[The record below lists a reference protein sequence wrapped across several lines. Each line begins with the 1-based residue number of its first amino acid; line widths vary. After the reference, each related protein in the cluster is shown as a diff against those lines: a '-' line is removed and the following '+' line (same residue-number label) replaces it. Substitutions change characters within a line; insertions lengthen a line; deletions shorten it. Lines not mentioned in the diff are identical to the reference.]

1 MKSYRGSSTL
11 GQLRSI
17 TAQDARLVVAT
28 GPDSP
33 GVARE
38 RCQEYR
44 CSVMQSATL
53 LVKCRRSA
61 RIRLTLPVV
70 GLAIL
75 ASSTACRREAI
86 DEDPERLVKEFI
98 DRAKGAYGDPKMARG
113 AFDFLWSSAQK
124 NLTERATR
132 ASALASRKVAPEEML
147 ALTRFSLRF
156 VPQRYQATVQGD
168 VAVVTLQ
175 GDSHSK
181 DRADV
186 RCVREQG
193 RWRIAVEL
201 PPLPPI
207 QRRSDANNDE
217 E

>member
-1 MKSYRGSSTL
+1 MLRLILSMLVLAVFAGSA
-11 GQLRSI
+11 G
-17 TAQDARLVVAT
+17 
-28 GPDSP
+28 
-33 GVARE
+33 
-38 RCQEYR
+38 
-44 CSVMQSATL
+44 
-53 LVKCRRSA
+53 CRRDA
-61 RIRLTLPVV
+61 V
-70 GLAIL
+70 
-75 ASSTACRREAI
+75 

-98 DRAKGAYGDPKMARG
+98 DRVKSVYGDPKMARS

-124 NLTERATR
+124 NLTERAAR
-132 ASALASRKVAPEEML
+132 ASALANRKVAPEEML

-156 VPQRYQATVQGD
+156 IPRRYSATVQGD

-175 GDSHSK
+175 GDTHSK

-207 QRRSDANNDE
+207 QRRSDANSE
-217 E
+217 EE

>member
-1 MKSYRGSSTL
+1 
-11 GQLRSI
+11 
-17 TAQDARLVVAT
+17 
-28 GPDSP
+28 
-33 GVARE
+33 
-38 RCQEYR
+38 
-44 CSVMQSATL
+44 MQSATL
-53 LVKCRRSA
+53 STIRRRA
-61 RIRLTLPVV
+61 TRIRLTLPVV
-70 GLAIL
+70 SLAIL
-75 ASSTACRREAI
+75 ASGTACRREAI

-98 DRAKGAYGDPKMARG
+98 DRAKGVYGDPKMARG

-124 NLTERATR
+124 NLTERAAR

-207 QRRSDANNDE
+207 QRRSDANSEDE
-217 E
+217 